1 MSLLG
6 NQQRAVLGENGG
18 EAIVNLRIRLCV
30 WGTSDLSGGSALKTS
45 ICVTGGGR
53 G

>member
-18 EAIVNLRIRLCV
+18 EAIVNLRVRSWVVLV
-30 WGTSDLSGGSALKTS
+30 GN
-45 ICVTGGGR
+45 
-53 G
+53 